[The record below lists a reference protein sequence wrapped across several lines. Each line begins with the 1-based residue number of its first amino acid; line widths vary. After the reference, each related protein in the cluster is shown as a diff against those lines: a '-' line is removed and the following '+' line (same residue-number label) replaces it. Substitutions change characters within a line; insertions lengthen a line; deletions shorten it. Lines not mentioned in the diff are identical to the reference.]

1 VDAAAER
8 EFQAAM
14 AAQDHGDLDKA
25 ESMLI
30 ALRAHH
36 PGIFAVDESLGL
48 LYASRGQFTAALA
61 LLQAAVKENPSS
73 AVAHANLG
81 ADDLKLGKNSEAIKQ
96 LQFAAKLNPKD
107 KETQSN
113 LGQALSSDGQPVQ
126 AAQAFASAVAL
137 DPEDSDL
144 RCDWA
149 AVLLDAGETDQAAQA
164 IASIQNQGAVS
175 RVQALLGEIA
185 EKQGRFL
192 DAANHLQAAAKLDP
206 SEPNIYLL
214 GMEYLKHWT
223 FDPAIDYF
231 QYGVAHYPASRRML
245 LGLGIA
251 HYSNSQVALA
261 APIFA
266 QLLDADPENAT
277 YADLLGRSCTVMPDT
292 IKECAKLERFA
303 EANPQNADV
312 DTYAATSI
320 LARSSEPPNLTVA
333 AKLLDAAI
341 QVDPKLAAAHLE
353 KGYLLQYQDQWKES
367 IPELETSVA
376 LKPESSRAH
385 YLLALAY
392 ARTGNR
398 DKAREQIVLQ
408 KKYREQEKEG
418 VDARFNEVKTFITN
432 AQ

>member
-48 LYASRGQFTAALA
+48 LYASRGQFTAALP

-81 ADDLKLGKNSEAIKQ
+81 TDDLKLGKNSEAIKQ

-137 DPEDSDL
+137 DPNDSDL

-149 AVLLDAGETDQAAQA
+149 AVLLDAGEADQAAQA
-164 IASIQNQGAVS
+164 IAPIQNQDTVS

-185 EKQGRFL
+185 ERQGQFL

-206 SEPNIYLL
+206 SEANVYLL
-214 GMEYLKHWT
+214 GVEYLKHWT
-223 FDPAIDYF
+223 FDAAIEYF
-231 QYGVAHYPASRRML
+231 QYGVTHYPASRRML
-245 LGLGIA
+245 LGLGFA
-251 HYSNSQVALA
+251 YYSKSQVALA
-261 APIFA
+261 TPIFA

-277 YADLLGRSCTVMPDT
+277 YAELLGRSCTVMPET
-292 IKECAKLERFA
+292 IKECDKLEQFA
-303 EANPQNADV
+303 EANTKNAV
-312 DTYAATSI
+312 VGTTPSSSAARGPTI
-320 LARSSEPPNLTVA
+320 
-333 AKLLDAAI
+333 
-341 QVDPKLAAAHLE
+341 
-353 KGYLLQYQDQWKES
+353 
-367 IPELETSVA
+367 
-376 LKPESSRAH
+376 
-385 YLLALAY
+385 
-392 ARTGNR
+392 
-398 DKAREQIVLQ
+398 
-408 KKYREQEKEG
+408 
-418 VDARFNEVKTFITN
+418 
-432 AQ
+432 

>member
-1 VDAAAER
+1 
-8 EFQAAM
+8 M
-14 AAQDHGDLDKA
+14 AAQDRGDLDKA
-25 ESMLI
+25 QSMLLT
-30 ALRAHH
+30 LRLHH
-36 PGIFAVDESLGL
+36 PGIFAIDESLGL
-48 LYASRGQFTAALA
+48 LYAAREQFAAALPI
-61 LLQAAVKENPSS
+61 LQAAAKENPTN

-81 ADDLKLGKNSEAIKQ
+81 ADDLKLGKKSDAIHE
-96 LQFAAKLNPKD
+96 LEWAAKLNPND
-107 KETQSN
+107 KETLSN
-113 LGQALSSDGQPVQ
+113 LGQALASNGQPAE
-126 AAQAFASAVAL
+126 AAKAFGKAVAL
-137 DPEDSDL
+137 DPENSDL

-149 AVLLDAGETDQAAQA
+149 SVLLDAGDTKQAAEALAPIPSQETM
-164 IASIQNQGAVS
+164 S

-185 EKQGRFL
+185 ERDGQFL

-206 SEPNIYLL
+206 SEANVYFMGI
-214 GMEYLKHWT
+214 EYLKHWT
-223 FDPAIDYF
+223 FDAAIEYF
-231 QYGVAHYPASRRML
+231 QYGVAHYPASKRML

-251 HYSNSQVALA
+251 LYSKSQVALA

-292 IKECAKLERFA
+292 IKECIKLERFA
-303 EANPQNADV
+303 EANPKNAAV

-320 LARSSEPPNLTVA
+320 LARSSQAPNLTVA

-341 QVDPKLAAAHLE
+341 QVDPKLAEAHLE
-353 KGYLLQYQDQWKES
+353 KGFLLQYQDKWQES
-367 IPELETSVA
+367 IPELETSIA

-398 DKAREQIVLQ
+398 DKAREQVALQ

-418 VDARFNEVKTFITN
+418 VDTEFNEVKTFLLNT
-432 AQ
+432 Q